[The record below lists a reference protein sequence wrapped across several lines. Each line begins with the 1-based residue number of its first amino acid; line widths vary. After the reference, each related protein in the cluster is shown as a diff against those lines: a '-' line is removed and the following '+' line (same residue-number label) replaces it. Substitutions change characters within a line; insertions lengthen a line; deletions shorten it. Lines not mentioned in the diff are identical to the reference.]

1 MIWHE
6 TRYRRVT
13 RSGWAGK
20 CRYARR
26 WWEETSILEA
36 LLRPWGHLQRTP
48 LCCPVANQRSSCV
61 CRVYVLCC
69 YWERKKTFSLWIIC
83 PNCLHNSERICL
95 QRSLVTGMYWKIFS
109 FTPRPVSFFFFVF
122 VHTIASQVVIRFD
135 DTFRSS
141 NIDKVFWLWEE
152 KASQVN
158 LQSLPRLFVC
168 RPVPL
173 QCAYWIARLFLSEP
187 APSFIGPLLC
197 QWHTEPLSTTQHLNC
212 CLEETRVRKHI
223 RSVYR
228 NREKRKGPQG
238 LYLGSR
244 EKEQ

>member
-141 NIDKVFWLWEE
+141 NIDKVLWLWEE

-168 RPVPL
+168 RPVPPL
-173 QCAYWIARLFLSEP
+173 NVHIELRVCFCLNRPHLSLDRCCVSDILNLFLP
-187 APSFIGPLLC
+187 HNTWTAA
-197 QWHTEPLSTTQHLNC
+197 W
-212 CLEETRVRKHI
+212 K
-223 RSVYR
+223 
-228 NREKRKGPQG
+228 KRG
-238 LYLGSR
+238 
-244 EKEQ
+244 

>member
-1 MIWHE
+1 MIWRE

-13 RSGWAGK
+13 RSGRAGK

-141 NIDKVFWLWEE
+141 NIDKVLWLWEE

-168 RPVPL
+168 RPVPPPM
-173 QCAYWIARLFLSEP
+173 CI
-187 APSFIGPLLC
+187 
-197 QWHTEPLSTTQHLNC
+197 LNC
-212 CLEETRVRKHI
+212 ASVFVWTGPIFHWPVVVSVTYWTSFYHTTLELLPGRNEGKKAHPVSVPQPRK
-223 RSVYR
+223 
-228 NREKRKGPQG
+228 
-238 LYLGSR
+238 
-244 EKEQ
+244 KEGAPRALFG